1 MDEIIEA
8 FFRIAKLNCTA
19 HALIVFVASIM
30 CQCHYLIQ
38 QGMDATVLLN
48 EHEHKWWKVRGA
60 AANKFEDH
68 KNLRRPSLTWPVLGS
83 TGSPNAL

>member
-8 FFRIAKLNCTA
+8 FFRVAKLKCTA

-38 QGMDATVLLN
+38 QGMDAIQ
-48 EHEHKWWKVRGA
+48 
-60 AANKFEDH
+60 FF
-68 KNLRRPSLTWPVLGS
+68 
-83 TGSPNAL
+83 